1 LPSRLDRAGLLHGQ
15 ADLFSCDC
23 SFRNSENAVAQKN
36 GPSLQDIYSRA
47 PIFLDSKDTLICP
60 LCCRE
65 SILSPF
71 LSMLL
76 LFVVSYMFTQLKSR
90 KRRYIAVLCCL
101 LRLVRCSL
109 YPEIIGG
116 LEASG
121 TKVQRGLILGDF
133 PLLSRCL
140 NLLGNSTGASSL
152 FISLV

>member
-1 LPSRLDRAGLLHGQ
+1 
-15 ADLFSCDC
+15 
-23 SFRNSENAVAQKN
+23 
-36 GPSLQDIYSRA
+36 
-47 PIFLDSKDTLICP
+47 
-60 LCCRE
+60 
-65 SILSPF
+65 
-71 LSMLL
+71 MLL
-76 LFVVSYMFTQLKSR
+76 LFVVLYMFTQLKSR